1 MKESNGARQ
10 SIASTGSAG
19 KETTKDT
26 APPQL
31 QDIRS
36 QSEKEQQLQRQSVP
50 VLPNSSREQEKAK
63 LAQPSGVKEM
73 PAPPLHVSTASPSL
87 TPTATPTSSPPGKK
101 KSRPIAWVAAICFVV
116 LISAAVLYVLL
127 NISSAN
133 VTVFQV
139 GVQNIDQ
146 HVGGGGIVF
155 PNQQLDLSYPIAER
169 AVNVLVKPGDQV
181 IPNQPLIQLDPSQLT
196 IEIKQ
201 ASDEVA
207 AAQAYLMTVSSSVS
221 NAATIAQAQQ
231 QYNLAKSRYNAI
243 VASTT
248 TPILHHGFL
257 ISTIHGV
264 VTSVNIN
271 SGEVF
276 AADTTLLTIMDE
288 STVIVH
294 AKIPLSNL
302 QQIYLGEPAI
312 VTPSALPDLTFNGT
326 VTAIV
331 PQADP
336 QTDTFEIW
344 VSIVNPYRALLP
356 GMSAFVSLQNS
367 KRAFV
372 VPRLAVLNP
381 DHGSEVFVVRDDH
394 VYLQHVHM
402 IGRSTTTV
410 FIGSGLS
417 SGDKIVLVGL
427 DSLQNGQ
434 QVHVTDVE
442 SRAS

>member
-1 MKESNGARQ
+1 MKESNGVRQ
-10 SIASTGSAG
+10 SIASTGSAS
-19 KETTKDT
+19 KEATKDT
-26 APPQL
+26 LPL
-31 QDIRS
+31 QDIHS
-36 QSEKEQQLQRQSVP
+36 QSEKEQQLQRQSVS
-50 VLPNSSREQEKAK
+50 VLPNPSREQEKAK
-63 LAQPSGVKEM
+63 LVQPGGVKEM
-73 PAPPLHVSTASPSL
+73 PAPPLHVSTASPPL
-87 TPTATPTSSPPGKK
+87 TPTHTSLPPGKK
-101 KSRPIAWVAAICFVV
+101 KSRPIAWIAAICFVV

-127 NISSAN
+127 NISSAS

-139 GVQNIDQ
+139 GVQNVEQ

-155 PNQQLDLSYPIAER
+155 PNQQLDLSYPVAER

-207 AAQAYLMTVSSSVS
+207 AAQAYLITVSSSVS

-231 QYNLAKSRYNAI
+231 QYDLAKSRYNAI

-248 TPILHHGFL
+248 SPILHHGFL

-264 VTSVNIN
+264 VTSVNIS
-271 SGEVF
+271 SGQVF
-276 AADTTLLTIMDE
+276 AAGTTLLTIMDE

-294 AKIPLSNL
+294 AEIPLSNL
-302 QQIYLGEPAI
+302 QQIYLGEPAV

-344 VSIVNPYRALLP
+344 VSIVNSDRALLP

-381 DHGSEVFVVRDDH
+381 GQGSEVFVVRDDH
-394 VYLQHVHM
+394 VYLQHVHI
-402 IGRSTTTV
+402 IGRSTTAV
-410 FIGSGLS
+410 FIGSGIS

-434 QVHVTDVE
+434 QVHVTGVE